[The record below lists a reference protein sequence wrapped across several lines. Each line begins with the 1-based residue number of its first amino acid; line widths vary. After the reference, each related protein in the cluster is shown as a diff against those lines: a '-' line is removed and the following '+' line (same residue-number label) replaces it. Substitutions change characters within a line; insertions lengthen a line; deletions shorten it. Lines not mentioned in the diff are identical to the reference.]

1 MATWP
6 QGVHDIWDNWK
17 NLFFKKSGSLSWIL
31 KARKKHSGESSLPL
45 GFGYFKKEIDNKNF
59 SRYNYLVVV
68 NFLCSY
74 GHQNLQEEYY
84 DDEIYGIST
93 NNIQITDTPIIKNNA
108 FY

>member
-1 MATWP
+1 MAKG
-6 QGVHDIWDNWK
+6 QQA
-17 NLFFKKSGSLSWIL
+17 KKWFLGSLRASRGI
-31 KARKKHSGESSLPL
+31 KKNSRDSSLPL

-59 SRYNYLVVV
+59 SKYNYLVVV

>member
-1 MATWP
+1 MVNHSYPWGLTT
-6 QGVHDIWDNWK
+6 
-17 NLFFKKSGSLSWIL
+17 L
-31 KARKKHSGESSLPL
+31 K
-45 GFGYFKKEIDNKNF
+45 KKEIDNKIF
-59 SRYNYLVVV
+59 SNYNYLVVV

>member
-1 MATWP
+1 MNHPYPWGLATLK
-6 QGVHDIWDNWK
+6 K
-17 NLFFKKSGSLSWIL
+17 NML
-31 KARKKHSGESSLPL
+31 
-45 GFGYFKKEIDNKNF
+45 DNKIF
-59 SRYNYLVVV
+59 SNYNYLVVV

-93 NNIQITDTPIIKNNA
+93 NNIQITDTPIIKNNNA